1 MTRAVVRALAAGP
14 ALFFVSGCCCFIPA
28 EAETVVVVVP
38 SRHDGH
44 VGAVVVSR
52 GDRRQLLDTAYI
64 AARAGASGEI
74 RKVALKPQEVEQ
86 LRETFAAASAALPA
100 RVLTYRLYF
109 EFGSDALTAESQQTL
124 DAVLNDIASRAA
136 AEILVIGHSDN
147 PGTPEA
153 NDALSLRRAQLMRDH
168 IVARGV
174 PGSTISAS
182 GVGARQPEVET
193 LGDVE
198 EARNRR
204 VEITVR

>member
-1 MTRAVVRALAAGP
+1 MNRGALRALAAGP
-14 ALFFVSGCCCFIPA
+14 ALFFISGCCCLVPA

-44 VGAVVVSR
+44 VGAVVVTR
-52 GDRRQLLDTAYI
+52 GDHRQLLNTAYA
-64 AARAGASGEI
+64 AARSGPTGEI
-74 RKVALKPQEVEQ
+74 RTVTLQAQELEE
-86 LRETFAAASAALPA
+86 LRQTFAPASEALPQ

-109 EFGSDALTAESQQTL
+109 EFGSDTLTEESQQTL
-124 DAVLNDIASRAA
+124 DAVLGDITSRAA
-136 AEILVIGHSDN
+136 AEILVVGHSDN

-153 NDALSLRRAQLMRDH
+153 NDALSLRRAVLMRDL

-174 PGSTISAS
+174 SGNTISAV

-193 LGDVE
+193 RGDVE